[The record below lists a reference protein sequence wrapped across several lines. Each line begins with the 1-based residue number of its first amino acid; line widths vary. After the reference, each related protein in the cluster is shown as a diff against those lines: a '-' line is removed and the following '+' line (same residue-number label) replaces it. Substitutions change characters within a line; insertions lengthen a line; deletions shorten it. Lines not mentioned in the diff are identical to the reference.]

1 MPANSIPD
9 RQGWKVEACK
19 VVTHGT
25 TGLRFFVWD
34 NIETRQTEFVTLNHF
49 ADRAVIEDE
58 ARAAGLSVE
67 DYTDRLGE
75 QAMEAAERRK

>member
-1 MPANSIPD
+1 MAASSNRD
-9 RQGWKVEACK
+9 RQGWKVEPCK
-19 VVTHGT
+19 VVAHGG

-34 NIETRQTEFVTLNHF
+34 NIDARQTEFVVLDHF

-58 ARAAGLSVE
+58 ARAAGLSIE

-75 QAMEAAERRK
+75 QAMEAAEGRR